1 MSRILMTTDARPG
14 IWGFSAGVACAL
26 GRLGHGITLVSLGSP
41 T

>member
-14 IWGFSAGVACAL
+14 IWGFSTGLACAL